1 MSDQLSK
8 KDLYESV
15 KTLVELNQPHIHLN
29 QHKLF
34 TLFSIAFQYML
45 FRSTKV
51 PGAYIL
57 RVEDS
62 QLVDKLQRRAKDPS
76 TRKFLQALTLPRK
89 LKYNNSFFYLD
100 FFNTATWNL
109 TNDIPKEK
117 IQGAIIVKNSST
129 RPMSEISMDDEADPI
144 ETSLSN
150 LPKDYYY
157 NILKDIVPKTI
168 CIAFDYDYDGAFK
181 LGFPFIKN
189 KATIIKGVK
198 IAADVDLDKLDSK

>member
-51 PGAYIL
+51 PGAYII

-76 TRKFLQALTLPRK
+76 TRKFLQALTLPR
-89 LKYNNSFFYLD
+89 
-100 FFNTATWNL
+100 
-109 TNDIPKEK
+109 
-117 IQGAIIVKNSST
+117 
-129 RPMSEISMDDEADPI
+129 
-144 ETSLSN
+144 
-150 LPKDYYY
+150 
-157 NILKDIVPKTI
+157 
-168 CIAFDYDYDGAFK
+168 
-181 LGFPFIKN
+181 
-189 KATIIKGVK
+189 
-198 IAADVDLDKLDSK
+198 

>member
-51 PGAYIL
+51 PGAFIL
-57 RVEDS
+57 RVDDS

-129 RPMSEISMDDEADPI
+129 RPMNEIPMEDESDPM

-157 NILKDIVPKTI
+157 NVLKDIVPKTI
-168 CIAFDYDYDGAFK
+168 CIAFDYEFDGAYK
-181 LGFPFIKN
+181 LNFPFIKN
-189 KATIIKGVK
+189 KATVIKGVK
-198 IAADVDLDKLDSK
+198 IASDVDLDKLDS